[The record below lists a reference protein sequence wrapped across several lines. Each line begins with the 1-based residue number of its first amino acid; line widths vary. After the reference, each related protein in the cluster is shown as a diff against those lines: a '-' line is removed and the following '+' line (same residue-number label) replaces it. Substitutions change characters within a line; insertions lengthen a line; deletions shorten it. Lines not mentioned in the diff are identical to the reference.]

1 MVTFKCHC
9 DSVCCSVS
17 NYWAVVGEIVSFLFF
32 GFPNT
37 DRIVVC
43 SGPFDAFADAL
54 TSKTFYEWCCA
65 SLNNENLEFYFSVEL
80 YRTLPPQARAVKAAE
95 MLRHFVREG
104 ASAQINIDHSV
115 RSDLEAALPPS
126 LLELV
131 EKMTADAKAKAA
143 AGGPAATSA
152 AAAVAEDDSAVAAS
166 GKKGKVKTKKTT
178 TAADDST
185 APLNI
190 AADIFDVAQS
200 RVYELM
206 ERDLWARFRVDQAG
220 SAASPRGKLKTKK
233 PLAAATPSTPSA
245 ATPNANATTTTTT
258 TASSTPTATQNSSS
272 NNVKQ
277 VSPRRKTNA
286 ATTPNT
292 VSSVSA
298 TLQAPAMVT
307 QIKRVN
313 GKIVVYRKGE

>member
-1 MVTFKCHC
+1 
-9 DSVCCSVS
+9 
-17 NYWAVVGEIVSFLFF
+17 
-32 GFPNT
+32 
-37 DRIVVC
+37 
-43 SGPFDAFADAL
+43 
-54 TSKTFYEWCCA
+54 
-65 SLNNENLEFYFSVEL
+65 
-80 YRTLPPQARAVKAAE
+80 

-104 ASAQINIDHSV
+104 ATAQINIDHSV

-143 AGGPAATSA
+143 AGSSTAPSTPSA
-152 AAAVAEDDSAVAAS
+152 AAAAGGGDEDGALAAS
-166 GKKGKVKTKKTT
+166 SKKVKVKTKKTT
-178 TAADDST
+178 SAADDAV

-206 ERDLWARFRVDQAG
+206 ERDLWARFRVDQAS
-220 SAASPRGKLKTKK
+220 SAVSPRGKLKPKK
-233 PLAAATPSTPSA
+233 PVAATPSTPNAATSSA
-245 ATPNANATTTTTT
+245 STSSTSTATPN
-258 TASSTPTATQNSSS
+258 SS
-272 NNVKQ
+272 NNTVKQ
-277 VSPRRKTNA
+277 LSPRRKTNA
-286 ATTPNT
+286 PSPAT

>member
-1 MVTFKCHC
+1 M
-9 DSVCCSVS
+9 
-17 NYWAVVGEIVSFLFF
+17 W
-32 GFPNT
+32 
-37 DRIVVC
+37 C
-43 SGPFDAFADAL
+43 SGPFDSFADAL
-54 TSKTFYEWCCA
+54 TSKTFYEWCCS

-143 AGGPAATSA
+143 AGGPAATPTTA
-152 AAAVAEDDSAVAAS
+152 AAAAEDDGAVAAS

-178 TAADDST
+178 SATDDSS

-233 PLAAATPSTPSA
+233 PLAASTPSTP
-245 ATPNANATTTTTT
+245 TPNANTTTTTTTTT
-258 TASSTPTATQNSSS
+258 TATPSSSTPTATPNSSS

-298 TLQAPAMVT
+298 ILQAPAMVT